1 MASKRKKID
10 TESSPDKT
18 ELILTKP
25 LNNCGKCGKKCLS
38 KGESIQCDLCGT
50 WAHANCEN
58 ITRDQYKAI
67 TSLSSLNNLVYYC
80 HSHDCINRVKSI
92 ISDWIKANG
101 TSEIK
106 EVVTGLT
113 QQYLSSEHSALQKAV
128 SDLSS
133 RIDKLQAQELEL
145 TSEIKNTS
153 KALETHPESIR
164 SQNSNRKS
172 NIVIFGVEESPPK
185 TPKSTRLQKD
195 TSTVVEIF
203 SSLGVH
209 VESSHIL
216 DCFRLGKFK
225 VQQSKP
231 RPILVKF
238 HRIIDATSILAN
250 KASLSSPIF
259 IKPDM
264 SPAELAVE
272 SILLKER
279 WALIQGGHN
288 RKSIRINSSNSSIY
302 VNNQVFGKVINSK
315 FQRSNNYQS
324 TVPTSNQQ
332 TDSDHSP
339 QPMEGHE
346 SSVTLSPAVNKKSS
360 Q

>member
-1 MASKRKKID
+1 M
-10 TESSPDKT
+10 
-18 ELILTKP
+18 
-25 LNNCGKCGKKCLS
+25 
-38 KGESIQCDLCGT
+38 
-50 WAHANCEN
+50 
-58 ITRDQYKAI
+58 
-67 TSLSSLNNLVYYC
+67 
-80 HSHDCINRVKSI
+80 
-92 ISDWIKANG
+92 
-101 TSEIK
+101 
-106 EVVTGLT
+106 
-113 QQYLSSEHSALQKAV
+113 SSEHSALQKAV

-279 WALIQGGHN
+279 WTLIQGGHN

-302 VNNQVFGKVINSK
+302 VNNQVFGKVTNSK
-315 FQRSNNYQS
+315 FQHSNYYQS

-346 SSVTLSPAVNKKSS
+346 SSVTLSPAANKRSS

>member
-1 MASKRKKID
+1 M
-10 TESSPDKT
+10 
-18 ELILTKP
+18 
-25 LNNCGKCGKKCLS
+25 
-38 KGESIQCDLCGT
+38 
-50 WAHANCEN
+50 
-58 ITRDQYKAI
+58 
-67 TSLSSLNNLVYYC
+67 
-80 HSHDCINRVKSI
+80 
-92 ISDWIKANG
+92 
-101 TSEIK
+101 
-106 EVVTGLT
+106 
-113 QQYLSSEHSALQKAV
+113 
-128 SDLSS
+128 
-133 RIDKLQAQELEL
+133 
-145 TSEIKNTS
+145 
-153 KALETHPESIR
+153 
-164 SQNSNRKS
+164 
-172 NIVIFGVEESPPK
+172 IFGVEESPPK

-231 RPILVKF
+231 RPILVKL

-279 WALIQGGHN
+279 WTLIQGGHN

-302 VNNQVFGKVINSK
+302 VNNQVFGKVTNSK
-315 FQRSNNYQS
+315 FQHSNYYQS
-324 TVPTSNQQ
+324 ILYLLLTNRLILIILLNQWRATSHLSLSHQQ
-332 TDSDHSP
+332 
-339 QPMEGHE
+339 
-346 SSVTLSPAVNKKSS
+346 LIKKLHND
-360 Q
+360 